1 MIIPKLSN
9 LPMIA
14 LGLLVPAISA
24 RVARSVA
31 GRGYHALTDS
41 DPPRNP
47 AHPDVR
53 WKEAV
58 MWTVFSG
65 IVGALVQLGTRRW
78 LANTSLPTQGL
89 DFDADVKDDE

>member
-1 MIIPKLSN
+1 MTLPKLSH

-14 LGLLVPAISA
+14 LGLLVPAITA
-24 RVARSVA
+24 RLARSIA

-58 MWTVFSG
+58 LWTVFSAVLG
-65 IVGALVQLGTRRW
+65 GLVQLGTRRW
-78 LANTSLPTQGL
+78 LASTSLPAEGL
-89 DFDADVKDDE
+89 DFNADVKGTG